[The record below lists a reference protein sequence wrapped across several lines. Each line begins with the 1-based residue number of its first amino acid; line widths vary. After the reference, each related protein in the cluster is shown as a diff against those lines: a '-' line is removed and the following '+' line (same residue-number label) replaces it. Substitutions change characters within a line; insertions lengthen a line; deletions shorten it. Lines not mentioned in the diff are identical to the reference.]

1 MARTKITEPI
11 SISFGISIAVPIHN
25 TSLFFKD
32 REAKYNIYKCE
43 EYFITEREKADDL
56 VEKKNFDRCR
66 ATLQW
71 ASACGASLVDAKTS
85 LLYDT
90 VDFSF
95 QFDSLET
102 MLKFNSELQARI
114 ENFMIL

>member
-1 MARTKITEPI
+1 MSRPKSTEPI
-11 SISFGISIAVPIHN
+11 AISFGISIAVPIHD
-25 TSLFFKD
+25 TPLFFKD
-32 REAKYNIYKCE
+32 REAQHNIYKCE
-43 EYFITEREKADDL
+43 EYFITKRENADDP

-71 ASACGASLVDAKTS
+71 ASACGASLVNADTS
-85 LLYDT
+85 LYHT

-95 QFDSLET
+95 KFDSLET

-114 ENFMIL
+114 ENFMIF